1 MRYAI
6 FECLEDTEIV
16 ALAKSAT
23 GLWDQGLVF
32 AERIFPLRL
41 RSASTESRLFAMKI
55 CNSTELGYNFRR
67 LSIVNATN

>member
-6 FECLEDTEIV
+6 FECFVDTEIV
-16 ALAKSAT
+16 VLATSAT
-23 GLWDQGLVF
+23 GLWDQGPVF
-32 AERIFPLRL
+32 AGRIFPFRL
-41 RSASTESRLFAMKI
+41 RSASTESRLLAMKI